1 MTFIINGTENNFEVV
16 YLSYRTEELR
26 LLISIFII
34 FTVAVRP
41 VLPLVNYAV
50 NYDYIVKNLCENREV
65 PQSTCKGKCYVEKEL
80 AKTEKQSNSSQTIK
94 IAGLDVFLSHDILSF
109 SDKKDTELKGEIP
122 GSHYFD
128 SHSSDYFS
136 RIFHPPLV

>member
-1 MTFIINGTENNFEVV
+1 M
-16 YLSYRTEELR
+16 R

-50 NYDYIVKNLCENREV
+50 NYDYIVKNLCENRNI

-80 AKTEKQSNSSQTIK
+80 AKTEKQSTGSQNIK
-94 IAGLDVFLSHDILSF
+94 IAGLDVFLSHDIFSF
-109 SDKKDTELKGEIP
+109 TDKDEM
-122 GSHYFD
+122 GSRIKITDSNYSD
-128 SHSSDYFS
+128 SHTTEYFS
-136 RIFHPPLV
+136 RVFHPPLV

>member
-1 MTFIINGTENNFEVV
+1 M
-16 YLSYRTEELR
+16 R

-50 NYDYIVKNLCENREV
+50 NYDYIVNNLCENREI

-80 AKTEKQSNSSQTIK
+80 AKTEKQSNSSQTVK

-109 SDKKDTELKGEIP
+109 SHQLNAELSVGVSDS
-122 GSHYFD
+122 GYMSSHTSEYV
-128 SHSSDYFS
+128 S

>member
-1 MTFIINGTENNFEVV
+1 M
-16 YLSYRTEELR
+16 R

-41 VLPLVNYAV
+41 VLPLINYAV
-50 NYDYIVKNLCENREV
+50 NYDYIVKNLCEKKEV
-65 PQSTCKGKCYVEKEL
+65 PQSTCKGKCYVKKEL
-80 AKTEKQSNSSQTIK
+80 AKTEKQSSSSQTIK
-94 IAGLDVFLSHDILSF
+94 IAGLDVFLSHEILSF
-109 SDKKDTELKGEIP
+109 SDKKDTELKDETQD
-122 GSHYFD
+122 SYYFD